1 MRYAPLMLVV
11 SCAALAG
18 CGGSDP
24 EAAVRARL
32 EAAEAAAEARDAG
45 FFGDLIAA
53 SYSDS
58 RGNDRA
64 AVMRLV
70 RGYFLAN
77 QRVEILS
84 RVDDVRLM
92 GDDAAEAVVYAGI
105 AGQRSGAERLGG
117 IGVDLYRFDLELVSE
132 GGEWQ
137 IIGARWARALG
148 E

>member
-1 MRYAPLMLVV
+1 MRYAPLMIVV
-11 SCAALAG
+11 PFAVLAG
-18 CGGSDP
+18 CGRTDP
-24 EAAVRARL
+24 EATVRARL

-45 FFGDLIAA
+45 FFGDLIAG

-58 RGNDRA
+58 RGNDRTA
-64 AVMRLV
+64 IMRLV

-77 QRVEILS
+77 QRVEIVS
-84 RVDDVRLM
+84 RVDDVRIL

-117 IGVDLYRFDLELVSE
+117 IGVNLYRFDLELVSE

-137 IIGARWARALG
+137 VIGAKWERALG

>member
-11 SCAALAG
+11 SFAALAG

-45 FFGDLIAA
+45 FFGDLIAT

-77 QRVEILS
+77 QRVEIVS

-137 IIGARWARALG
+137 IIGARWARAIG